1 MIWGQIYDINLYIFL
16 NKGQELDWK
25 KKQSKQ
31 QQLSRSVTTVS
42 SYFVHE

>member
-25 KKQSKQ
+25 KNSLNNNNNNRAEQ
-31 QQLSRSVTTVS
+31 
-42 SYFVHE
+42 